1 MFSLIC
7 LISGV
12 VIGVIAKDKLIEW
25 KDKILAKIKG

>member
-12 VIGVIAKDKLIEW
+12 VIGVIAKDKLIEL
-25 KDKILAKIKG
+25 KDKIVNKFKK